1 MPAFLAFAEIS
12 TAGPVVWPLATMI
25 LMMGLPEDS
34 AAMVTRCQYEYAVMQ
49 MEGGSLPLD
58 ETLKAYEAGMA
69 LSRELTAELSAAE
82 KRMQELSGGRVV
94 PMEDAP

>member
-1 MPAFLAFAEIS
+1 MAKKQ
-12 TAGPVVWPLATMI
+12 ATFEEK
-25 LMMGLPEDS
+25 LLELEGLI
-34 AAMVTRCQYEYAVMQ
+34 RQ

-69 LSRELTAELSAAE
+69 LSRQLTAELSAAE
-82 KRMQELSGGRVV
+82 KRMQELSGGEVK